1 MLFNSLHFLFFLPV
15 VVLLYYLLAQRFR
28 WILIFIASCYFYM
41 AFVPKYILILF
52 LIILI
57 DYSAALFI
65 EKAEGRRKLLYL
77 VASLCAN
84 LLLLCFFKYFNFL
97 NENLTAVFSLFG
109 KEFTPVNLNILLPI
123 GLSFHTF
130 QSMSYTI
137 EVYKGRQKAERHLGY
152 FANYV
157 LFFPQMVA
165 GPIERYETLGNELK
179 QVHRP
184 LYQNF
189 SDGFK
194 LVLYGL
200 FVKMVVADNIAP
212 LVNEVYMDPEQYSSA
227 DVWLAVFLFSFQIYA
242 DFSGYSA
249 IALGCA
255 RMLGITI
262 MDNFKTPYLSK
273 SVSEFWSRW
282 HISLSTWFRD
292 YVYIPLGG
300 NRVTIPRWSFNILV
314 VFMLSGLWHGASWT
328 FVVWGAL
335 HGLML
340 LLERYFS
347 RIFKFEIKP
356 GWSLLNALLVVK
368 TFVVTSIIWIFFRAD
383 NFTKAK
389 LMILGLFKN
398 NTVNAKAGFLS
409 KAKLAILELL
419 KGSPVNAVDIKS
431 LFPLLFAGVLIL
443 FDLCLYNSR
452 FDKRLSPLK
461 MPYRWAVY
469 TVLLFFLLA
478 MSGTQ
483 KFTFIYF
490 QF

>member
-28 WILIFIASCYFYM
+28 WILIFVASCYFYM

-52 LIILI
+52 LIIII

-65 EKAEGRRKLLYL
+65 EKAQGRLRLIYL
-77 VASLCAN
+77 VGSLAAN
-84 LLLLCFFKYFNFL
+84 ILLLCFFKYFNFL

-109 KEFTPVNLNILLPI
+109 KEFTPSNLNILLPI

-165 GPIERYETLGNELK
+165 GPIERYETLGNALK
-179 QVHRP
+179 QEHKP

-194 LVLYGL
+194 LILYGL

-212 LVNEVYMDPEQYSSA
+212 IVNGVYFEPEKYSSA
-227 DVWLAVFLFSFQIYA
+227 EIWLAVFLFSFQIYA
-242 DFSGYSA
+242 DFSGYST
-249 IALGCA
+249 IALGSA
-255 RMLGITI
+255 RLLGISI

-300 NRVTIPRWSFNILV
+300 NRVGIPRWSFNIMV

-328 FVVWGAL
+328 FVAWGAL
-335 HGLML
+335 NGLML

-356 GWSLLNALLVVK
+356 GWSFLNALLVVK
-368 TFVVTSIIWIFFRAD
+368 TFVITSVIWIFFRAE
-383 NFTKAK
+383 NFAKAK
-389 LMILGLFKN
+389 LMLAGLFKDGFAEIFAKARFMIAELFKN
-398 NTVNAKAGFLS
+398 NPVAVADV
-409 KAKLAILELL
+409 KLMI
-419 KGSPVNAVDIKS
+419 
-431 LFPLLFAGVLIL
+431 PLALTGLLIL
-443 FDLCLYNSR
+443 FDLFLYNSR

-461 MPYRWAVY
+461 IPYRWAVY